1 MTSIGPDPPFRK
13 LLSCEA
19 YLPTTS
25 TLITP
30 KISAMSKSCT
40 LLLFDP
46 ISLNLFYINL
56 AINDK
61 RKLGASTRRSSK
73 VKPVA
78 PELTVELA

>member
-1 MTSIGPDPPFRK
+1 
-13 LLSCEA
+13 
-19 YLPTTS
+19 
-25 TLITP
+25 
-30 KISAMSKSCT
+30 

-56 AINDK
+56 VINDK

-78 PELTVELA
+78 PEPTVELA